1 MLCKQVAELFQEYT
15 QSGGVRPFGIGMLVA
30 GWDEQ
35 NGSQIFQLEA
45 SGTFYSWK
53 ATTLGRGADTAK
65 GFLEKRYSDDLD
77 IEDAIHTAILTLK
90 DSFEGELTEKNIEI
104 GVIRD
109 SDPKKAF
116 HKMTQNEI
124 VDYLKE
130 VE

>member
-1 MLCKQVAELFQEYT
+1 MLC
-15 QSGGVRPFGIGMLVA
+15 A
-30 GWDEQ
+30 GHDDRD
-35 NGSQIFQLEA
+35 GSQIFQLEA

-53 ATTLGRGADTAK
+53 ATALGKGGNTAK
-65 GFLEKRYSDDLD
+65 GFLEKRYSDDMD

-109 SDPKKAF
+109 SDPTKSFKILSE
-116 HKMTQNEI
+116 NEI
-124 VDYLKE
+124 KDYLRE